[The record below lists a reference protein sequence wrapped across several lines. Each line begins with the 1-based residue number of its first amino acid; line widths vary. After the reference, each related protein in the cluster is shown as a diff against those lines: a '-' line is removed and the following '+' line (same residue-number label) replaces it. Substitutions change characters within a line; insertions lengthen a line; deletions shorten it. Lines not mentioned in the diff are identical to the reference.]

1 MNPHPLLSELSRSG
15 RRGVSLPAQDIPQ
28 AALPPDALLRRQ
40 AARLPELSELDVV
53 RHFTRLSQLNFSIDT
68 HFYPLGS
75 CTMKYNPRYTDQA
88 AQLRGL
94 NKLHPWLS
102 LLPQTQELCQ
112 SGLEIIS
119 RLENLLCEITGMDA
133 ATTQPLAGAH
143 GEMLGIMLI
152 DAYHRSRGSRKKKII
167 VPDSSHG
174 TNPASAAAAGYN
186 IVTIPSLPNGELD
199 IQALKENLDQDTAA
213 LMLTC
218 PNTLGIFEH
227 QIDEISRLAHDHD
240 CLLYYDGANLNAILG
255 QVRPGDIGFDV
266 VHINTHKTFATPH
279 GGGGPGAGPVA
290 VKAKLA
296 PFLPLPRIIQDGKG
310 CYQVLTEDK
319 QSVGQIAPF
328 FGNFGVLVRAL
339 AYILLQ
345 GREGLLRVSETAV
358 LNAKY
363 IKARLKDLYE
373 LPYQGASLH
382 ECVFSAS
389 AQSRRGVSALDI
401 AKYLLDQGM
410 HAPTVYFPLIV
421 KEALMIEPTETES
434 RETLDRF
441 IEAMREADRLSREDP
456 DSFHSMPR
464 LLPVSRPD
472 EAQAARQL
480 RLRETLD

>member
-1 MNPHPLLSELSRSG
+1 MNPHPLLSELSRPG
-15 RRGVSLPAQDIPQ
+15 RPGVTLPGSDVPAASLPPSN
-28 AALPPDALLRRQ
+28 LLREK
-40 AARLPELSELDVV
+40 AARLPELSELDIV
-53 RHFTRLSQLNFSIDT
+53 RHYTRLSQLNFSIDT

-75 CTMKYNPRYTDQA
+75 CTMKYNPRFTDQA
-88 AQLRGL
+88 ANLEGLRG
-94 NKLHPWLS
+94 LHPWLA
-102 LLPQTQELCQ
+102 LTPETLELCQ
-112 SGLEIIS
+112 GGLEIIS
-119 RLENLLCEITGMDA
+119 RLEDLLCEITGMDA

-143 GEMLGIMLI
+143 GEMMGIMLI
-152 DAYHRSRGSRKKKII
+152 DAYHRSRGNRKKKII

-174 TNPASAAAAGYN
+174 TNPASASAAGYD

-199 IQALKENLDQDTAA
+199 IEALKASLDSDVAA

-227 QIDEISRLAHDHD
+227 RIDEIAALAHQHD

-296 PFLPLPRIIQDGKG
+296 PFLPLPRVEKDAQGR
-310 CYQVLTEDK
+310 YTVRTNDK
-319 QSVGQIAPF
+319 TSVGQIAAF
-328 FGNFGVLVRAL
+328 FGNYGVLVRAL
-339 AYILLQ
+339 AYILLL
-345 GREGLLRVSETAV
+345 GKEGLIRVSENAV

-363 IKARLKDLYE
+363 IKARLRDLYE
-373 LPYQGASLH
+373 LPYDGSSLH

-389 AQSRRGVSALDI
+389 EQAKRGVSAMDI
-401 AKYLLDQGM
+401 AKYLLDQGL

-434 RETLDRF
+434 RESIERF
-441 IEAMREADRLSREDP
+441 IEAMREADRLSRQDP
-456 DSFHSMPR
+456 DSFHD
-464 LLPVSRPD
+464 LPKNLPISRPD
-472 EAQAARQL
+472 EALAARKL
-480 RLRETLD
+480 KLREDLD